1 MKPIHL
7 DFHEIAA
14 RLGPGPALW
23 DPVRKK
29 KVKADPEERVR
40 QMLIHYFIEQLG
52 VPRGLISVEKQIKV
66 GPLLKRYDI
75 LVHDR
80 SGKALLL
87 VECKAPDIK
96 ISQKVLDQAG
106 RYNLALKVPWLLVSN
121 GHVSYCAHI
130 DHLQGRA
137 SFVSK
142 IPDFH
147 SLSTS

>member
-1 MKPIHL
+1 MKPIQL
-7 DFHEIAA
+7 DLHEMAA

-29 KVKADPEERVR
+29 KVKADPEEWVR
-40 QMLIHYFIEQLG
+40 QLLLHYFIEVLG
-52 VPRGLISVEKQIKV
+52 VPRGLISVEKQISV
-66 GPLLKRYDI
+66 GSLRKRYDI

-87 VECKAPDIK
+87 VECKAPEIK
-96 ISQKVLDQAG
+96 ITQKVFDQAG

-121 GHVSYCAHI
+121 GRESYCARI
-130 DHLQGRA
+130 DHLKGRT
-137 SFVSK
+137 SFVSE

-147 SLSTS
+147 SLSTY